1 MSVSEKNKEVK
12 LQTSE
17 ITIYENALLYE
28 DAVIQLSNISQ
39 IKIGPMPRKSYQAW
53 AIVGAIV
60 GAVIF
65 LTSISENFK
74 LALIGLIV
82 AGFCAYMLY
91 SVYDTNRNLGEYLM
105 LSLNCGTDLLFSCD
119 NPKFLRDIRDV
130 MMECFNKKG
139 IYKIN
144 FKNNK
149 INYIKDSNLVNGN
162 INNIKDSNIVHGDGN
177 TVDSYK

>member
-17 ITIYENALLYE
+17 ITIYKNALLYE
-28 DAVIQLSNISQ
+28 DAVVQLSNISQ

-53 AIVGAIV
+53 AIVGAII
-60 GAVIF
+60 GALIF

-74 LALIGLIV
+74 LALIGLVI

-91 SVYDTNRNLGEYLM
+91 SVYDANRSLGEYLM
-105 LSLNCGTDLLFSCD
+105 LSLNCGTDLLFYCD

-130 MMECFNKKG
+130 MMECFNEKE

-149 INYIKDSNLVNGN
+149 INYIEDGTFVNGT
-162 INNIKDSNIVHGDGN
+162 INNIKNSNLVCGDGN
-177 TVDSYK
+177 IVDSHK